1 MKTPVRTCAGCGA
14 KRAKSEMIRVGAGAD
29 GELAITGAG
38 KQVGRGAY
46 LCPEGVCLMK
56 VKKGGGIARVLRRKV
71 PERLY
76 TELEIEIKSRRK
88 VSVG

>member
-14 KRAKSEMIRVGAGAD
+14 RRPKSEMIRIG
-29 GELAITGAG
+29 TGAG
-38 KQVGRGAY
+38 EGPAISSARKTPGRGAY
-46 LCPEGVCLMK
+46 LCPDSKCLYRARK
-56 VKKGGGIARVLRRKV
+56 NGGIGRAVNSKV

-76 TELEIEIKSRRK
+76 EELEIEIESRRK